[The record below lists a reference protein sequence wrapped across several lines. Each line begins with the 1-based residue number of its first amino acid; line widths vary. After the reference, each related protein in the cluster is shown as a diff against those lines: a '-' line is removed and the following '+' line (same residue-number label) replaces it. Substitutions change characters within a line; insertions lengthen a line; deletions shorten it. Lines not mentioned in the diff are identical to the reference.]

1 MWTIVDGPREY
12 VPTIGDS
19 ERGWRYLVECDGD
32 RRRIFVEAPSVVPD
46 YGRSAVEEVLDAPE
60 PPLRIVIGP
69 DELHPAWIFRAA
81 A

>member
-1 MWTIVDGPREY
+1 MWHIVDGPREY

-19 ERGWRYLVECDGD
+19 ERGWRFLVERAGE
-32 RRRIFVEAPSVVPD
+32 RRRVFVESPGHVPD
-46 YGRSAVEEVLDAPE
+46 YGRSAVEAFLDGEE

-69 DELHPAWIFRAA
+69 DELHPAWVFRAA